1 MKNLFL
7 LIFSVALSF
16 GAMAQSTT
24 PRFGTK
30 PSDDNTGRVL
40 TYKYLT
46 PAYAASIA
54 INPSAYSTTVKFGT
68 LTGALT
74 LTSVVASSFATDNL
88 KLIFLADGTNRVVTF
103 STGFSS
109 GGNVTVNAGTTMTV
123 NFTFD
128 GVGWVQNSSNNLVFG
143 LAGDGT
149 VSAPS
154 IGFTSDNDNGFYH
167 IGANNYGASV
177 GGSKVVDFATTG
189 ITITGGST
197 IKVDTITESVS
208 GAGVTIAKA
217 LIRKNTATAI
227 NTSATVTAAQLAGGL
242 LTSTSAAAVTMTLPT
257 ATALA
262 TQLGATQGTMFDFV
276 VDNSAG
282 ANTVTVAVGSGIVA
296 SGFPGT
302 NTLTLA
308 NSATIG
314 TAVFR
319 ITFIST
325 TAATLA
331 RIN

>member
-1 MKNLFL
+1 MKKFL
-7 LIFSVALSF
+7 SIIFLITLTV
-16 GAMAQSTT
+16 GVIAQSTS
-24 PRFGTK
+24 PRFGTG
-30 PSDDNTGRVL
+30 PNNDNTGRVL
-40 TYKYLT
+40 TYKYSA
-46 PAYAASIA
+46 PVYGASIA
-54 INPSAYSTTVKFGT
+54 LNPNAYETIVKFGT

-74 LTSVVASSFATDNL
+74 LTSTVTNCYVAD
-88 KLIFLADGTNRVVTF
+88 KLSAIFLADGTNRTVTF

-109 GGNVTVNAGTTMTV
+109 GGNIVVNAGATMTV
-123 NFTFD
+123 NFVFD
-128 GVGWVQNSSNNLVFG
+128 GAGWVQQTANDLVTG
-143 LAGDGT
+143 LAGDGL

-154 IGFTSDNDNGFYH
+154 IGFTSDPDNGLYR
-167 IGANNYGASV
+167 IGANHYGASV
-177 GGSKVVDFATTG
+177 GGAKVVDFSTTS
-189 ITITGGST
+189 ISITGT
-197 IKVDTITESVS
+197 LKVDTITEVIS
-208 GAGVTIAKA
+208 GVGVTIAKA

-227 NTSATVTAAQLAGGL
+227 NTSATVTVAQLAGGL
-242 LTSTSAAAVTMTLPT
+242 LTSTSASAVTMTLPT

-262 TQLGATQGTMFDFV
+262 TQLGASQGTIFEFV

-282 ANTVTVAVGSGIVA
+282 ANTVTIAVGSGIVA